1 MREQSKD
8 LTEDDE
14 RQILEAIA
22 DFKAKFPKSKVNK
35 GDEFIFT
42 RTADG
47 GLKIEF
53 QVIYCVHNRHTK
65 NTRLTKFIRAQGEDL
80 GTVENKWLGDNFV
93 VGYVKLGIVKNVK
106 EDVF

>member
-1 MREQSKD
+1 LRDGFTRSLLQIMREQTKD

-65 NTRLTKFIRAQGEDL
+65 DTRQTYL
-80 GTVENKWLGDNFV
+80 FV
-93 VGYVKLGIVKNVK
+93 HRERTL
-106 EDVF
+106 EL